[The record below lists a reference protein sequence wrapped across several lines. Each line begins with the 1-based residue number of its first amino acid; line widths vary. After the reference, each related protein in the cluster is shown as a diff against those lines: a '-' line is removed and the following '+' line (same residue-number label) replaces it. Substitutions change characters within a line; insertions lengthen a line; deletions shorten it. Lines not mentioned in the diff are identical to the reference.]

1 MITQNKILANYN
13 AKRKSNVST
22 FLFNQMYNVCFVTD
36 YQNG

>member
-22 FLFNQMYNVCFVTD
+22 LPFNQMYKVCLVTD